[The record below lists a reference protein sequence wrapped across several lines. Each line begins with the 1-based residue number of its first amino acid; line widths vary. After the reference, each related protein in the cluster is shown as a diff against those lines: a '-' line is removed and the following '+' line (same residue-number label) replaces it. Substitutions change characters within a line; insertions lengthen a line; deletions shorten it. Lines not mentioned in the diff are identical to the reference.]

1 MPAYDYEILRN
12 PVSSVVIHSFRKGN
26 KSPSL
31 GEEML
36 YFVKLFCIL
45 ICLLF

>member
-1 MPAYDYEILRN
+1 MPAYDYEILRD

-26 KSPSL
+26 KSPSP

-36 YFVKLFCIL
+36 YFVKLFRVL
-45 ICLLF
+45 NCLLF